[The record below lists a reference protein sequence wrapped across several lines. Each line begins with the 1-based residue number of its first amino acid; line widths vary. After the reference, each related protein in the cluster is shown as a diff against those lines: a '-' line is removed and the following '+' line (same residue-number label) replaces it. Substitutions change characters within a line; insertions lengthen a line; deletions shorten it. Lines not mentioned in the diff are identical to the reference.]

1 MYGIEVVEVLI
12 MSVQEHVMIGYGDG
26 RTNVLHHFGHEV
38 IWCSA
43 IMHCIWYIFCQ
54 LRGNFC
60 LSKHESASGAAW
72 HV

>member
-43 IMHCIWYIFCQ
+43 IMHCI
-54 LRGNFC
+54 
-60 LSKHESASGAAW
+60 
-72 HV
+72 